1 MSEKLQNLKYFVI
14 LLLLFLINL
23 FPLSVDLFAQSQTI
37 RGSVIDSESDEPL
50 TGATVV
56 IGDNQYFGV
65 SGLDG
70 SFIIRNVPEGEYEL
84 TVSFISFEPFS
95 VEIEVVGDIG
105 PVMIRLTP
113 SVTRLD
119 EVTVTAARDLRNEE
133 SARATERNAV
143 MIVNIVDGRTIDMSP
158 DATVANVVQRVSGVS
173 IERSSSGDGQH
184 AIVRGM
190 DKRYNYTLVNGIK
203 IPSPEVKNRYVPLD
217 IFPSSLLDRLVVS
230 KSLTPDMEGDAIGG
244 VIDMKMRNAPED
256 LSVTADIGIGY
267 SQLFIDRDRLSF
279 NSDVVSVKSPHA
291 VNGNSYRAVVDD
303 FPIGNIDFRNS
314 SAPVNR
320 NVTLSAGNRFFNNR
334 LGLLVAG
341 SHQESY
347 RGANSLFFEMDVDRE
362 DNNPFFDTVED
373 RQISTEQRRSGVHV
387 KTDFRIDDKNLIEWY
402 NAGIRLEEKMARA
415 VVDTNLRI
423 GRSQGPGTG
432 RISENFRSRQ
442 QTQNIFSST
451 LHGIHDFL
459 NRALRVNWSAVY
471 SKATNDD
478 PDMVDL
484 KLITGTRLDNST
496 GQIIQERVLLDRD
509 LRRRWT
515 NNSDQDIAGYVDAA
529 YVTSINDIGI
539 ELKTGGM
546 YRHKTRE
553 NFFNS
558 YLLRASP
565 ITQEWSGDINN
576 HSWNLFNPGG
586 TPTDPLNYE
595 SEEDVLAYYGMAR
608 VNYRNFQVIGGIR
621 VEETDFSWESSAP
634 PQIDGRIGRR
644 NYKDVMPSV
653 HFKYSPIEK
662 TNIRLSYFE
671 SISRPNFFEVIP
683 YSINE
688 DDFRERGNPFLERTQ
703 AKNIDLRFEY
713 FPTPVDQFMIA
724 GFVKEIKNPIEAA
737 LILDGQAFILQP
749 NNFGTANNFGMEVD
763 VTKYIRN
770 FGLRAFYTYTN
781 SQITTVKTFRFR
793 GDDGSLTSRSQ
804 DQTRP
809 LQGQSK
815 HISNLSLLYKN
826 GLSGT
831 DAQLS
836 AVYTGSR
843 IISVSP
849 YYENDIWQRSFWQLD
864 FSFEQQ
870 VLPGIK
876 AYAKINNILNTP
888 MRADVLRPN
897 TANPNEAVYLDVS
910 ETTLVRQDFFKQTYL
925 FGIKYSI

>member
-1 MSEKLQNLKYFVI
+1 MSKYILTISTILCITFQTIQAQNH
-14 LLLLFLINL
+14 
-23 FPLSVDLFAQSQTI
+23 TI
-37 RGSVIDSESDEPL
+37 RGYVVEASSDEPL
-50 TGATVV
+50 TSATVV
-56 IGDNQYFGV
+56 IGDNEYYGV

-70 SFIIRNVPEGEYEL
+70 SFVIRNVPAGDYDL
-84 TVSFISFEPFS
+84 SVTFISFRPMTTRIQVHENMDP
-95 VEIEVVGDIG
+95 VLIELEQEIA
-105 PVMIRLTP
+105 L
-113 SVTRLD
+113 LD
-119 EVTVTAARDLRNEE
+119 EVTVTAVRDLRNEE

-173 IERSSSGDGQH
+173 IERSNSGDGQH

-244 VIDMKMRNAPED
+244 VIDMRLRNAPEE
-256 LSVTADIGIGY
+256 LSISADVGVGY
-267 SQLFIDRDRLSF
+267 SQIFFDRDRLSF
-279 NSDVVSVKSPHA
+279 NSDVVSIKSPHA
-291 VNGNSYRAVVDD
+291 VNGSSYRADVSD
-303 FPIGNIDFRNS
+303 FPVGNIDFRSNT
-314 SAPVNR
+314 APVNK
-320 NVTLSAGNRFFNNR
+320 NLSLAAGNRFFDNR

-341 SHQESY
+341 SYQQSF

-362 DNNPFFDTVED
+362 DNNPFYDTVED
-373 RQISTEQRRSGVHV
+373 RQISTEQMRSGLHV
-387 KTDFRIDDKNLIEWY
+387 KTDFRIDSNNIIEWY

-442 QTQNIFSST
+442 QTQNIYSST
-451 LHGIHDFL
+451 LHGIHDL
-459 NRALRVNWSAVY
+459 LRKSLRINWSAVY

-484 KLITGTRLDNST
+484 KLITGTRRDAST
-496 GQIIQERVLLDRD
+496 GDIIQERVLLDRD

-515 NNSDQDIAGYVDAA
+515 NNSDEDIAGYFDAR
-529 YVTSINDIGI
+529 YVTALNDIGI
-539 ELKTGGM
+539 ELKSGGM
-546 YRHKTRE
+546 YRHKSRV
-553 NFFNS
+553 NFYNS

-565 ITQEWSGDINN
+565 ITQEWTSDISN

-595 SEEDVLAYYGMAR
+595 SEEDIFAFYGMAR
-608 VNYRNFQVIGGIR
+608 LNYRNFQLIGGVR
-621 VEETDFSWESSAP
+621 VEETDFSWESNAP
-634 PQIDGRIGRR
+634 PQIDGRTGRR
-644 NYKDVMPSV
+644 NYKDVLPSV
-653 HFKYSPIEK
+653 HFRYSPFER
-662 TNIRLSYFE
+662 TNFRLSYFE

-703 AKNIDLRFEY
+703 AKNIDFRFEY

-724 GFVKEIKNPIEAA
+724 AFIKEIKNPIEAA
-737 LILDGQAFILQP
+737 LILEGQAFILQP
-749 NNFGTANNFGMEVD
+749 NNFGTANNLGVEVD

-770 FGLRAFYTYTN
+770 FGLRAFYTFTD
-781 SQITTVKTFRFR
+781 SRITTVKTFRFR
-793 GDDGSLTSRSQ
+793 GEDGSLTSRSV

-826 GLSGT
+826 GLRGT

-849 YYENDIWQRSFWQLD
+849 YFENDIWQRSFWQLD
-864 FSFEQQ
+864 FSIEQTI
-870 VLPGIK
+870 LPGIK
-876 AYAKINNILNTP
+876 GYAKINNILNTP

-897 TANPNEAVYLDVS
+897 TANPHEAVYLDVS
-910 ETTLVRQDFFKQTYL
+910 ESTLVREDFFLQTYL
-925 FGIKYSI
+925 FGIKYAF